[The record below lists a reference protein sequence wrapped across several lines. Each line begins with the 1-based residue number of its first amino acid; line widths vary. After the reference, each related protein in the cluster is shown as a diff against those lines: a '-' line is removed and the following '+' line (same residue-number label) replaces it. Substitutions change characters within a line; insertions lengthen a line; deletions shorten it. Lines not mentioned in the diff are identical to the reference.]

1 MIAKVRADN
10 GVTPREITSE
20 EIVSRTIF
28 AMVAEGAHILEE
40 GIAQRASDIDVA
52 YVNGY
57 GFPRYRGG
65 PMFHAELTGWPK
77 VIDFIKSQSQG
88 PFGKWWTPSAWLLKQ
103 AH

>member
-1 MIAKVRADN
+1 MERLLY
-10 GVTPREITSE
+10 S
-20 EIVSRTIF
+20 
-28 AMVAEGAHILEE
+28 MVNEGCRILEE

-77 VIDFIKSQSQG
+77 VIDFIKSQGRG
-88 PFGKWWTPSAWLLKQ
+88 PFAKWWIPSPWLLKQ
-103 AH
+103 A